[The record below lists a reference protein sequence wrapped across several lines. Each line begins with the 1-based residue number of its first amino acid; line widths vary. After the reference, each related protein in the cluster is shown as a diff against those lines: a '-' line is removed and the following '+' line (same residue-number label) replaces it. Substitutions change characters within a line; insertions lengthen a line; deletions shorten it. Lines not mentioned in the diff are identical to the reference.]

1 MVAGLRIPPEID
13 FISLGTRNLRLPPRL
28 DLIFNLVIL
37 PSTHCMSVISKPPL
51 SRIPFIEPAL
61 QASGNACLL
70 YTSAKYAGY
79 RIKEAQMEL
88 EDSGIQYKI
97 TILNGKLKKRL
108 LFDANWMFIGEKL

>member
-1 MVAGLRIPPEID
+1 MKSVFFVVMLVGSLVSCTKDSVLADDSLTTILDVRGSGTPVSIASIPQAVKD
-13 FISLGTRNLRLPPRL
+13 FI
-28 DLIFNLVIL
+28 
-37 PSTHCMSVISKPPL
+37 
-51 SRIPFIEPAL
+51 A
-61 QASGNACLL
+61 
-70 YTSAKYAGY
+70 AKYAGY

>member
-1 MVAGLRIPPEID
+1 MMKSVFFVAMLVGSLVSCTKESVLKDDSSITTLDARGSGTPVSLASIPQSVKD
-13 FISLGTRNLRLPPRL
+13 FI
-28 DLIFNLVIL
+28 
-37 PSTHCMSVISKPPL
+37 
-51 SRIPFIEPAL
+51 A
-61 QASGNACLL
+61 
-70 YTSAKYAGY
+70 AKYAGY